1 MRFNGR
7 TRGGSGLRRRSA
19 VIGLGLASAL
29 GPKRLFAQGAASIRV
44 GGTLSLT
51 GPLAASATAHRI
63 GGEIFLDRINSE
75 GGLLGR
81 KVEWVLLDDQSKPE
95 ITRTLYERLISSD
108 KVDLLIGPYATSAI
122 LSAMTVAARYGKVLV
137 HDSFGTP
144 ALGTYERQFPAYAL
158 GQHPEVTG
166 PAALLDALA
175 AAGSAPRS
183 ATILSSKFP
192 SALFI
197 ARGMQAAA
205 AARGIAVPLAL
216 DYEAGT
222 RDFGS
227 IAARVRSA
235 DADLLWVGALGN
247 EGALL
252 LESLARIETKP
263 RSHFYL
269 YPSIGSLQGA
279 PGSDGAIVPT
289 LFEDL
294 PPLNQTPGAAAF
306 ASEYRRKAQAAG
318 LAYAEPDGQ
327 AGEAFAAWQ
336 VLTAAVVA
344 TASLDDAKIAA
355 WLHANPVD
363 TILGRLSFA
372 GSGNYGEDMQRL
384 KQLRNGRWR
393 IIWPGNESTPAIS
406 Q

>member
-1 MRFNGR
+1 MSNHVMH
-7 TRGGSGLRRRSA
+7 RGTGLSRRSA
-19 VIGLGLASAL
+19 LVGLTVASAL
-29 GPKRLFAQGAASIRV
+29 GSNGVLAQSAVPIRV

-63 GGEIFLDRINSE
+63 AGEIFLERLNAQ
-75 GGLLGR
+75 GGRLGR
-81 KVEWVLLDDQSKPE
+81 PVEWILLDDQSKPE
-95 ITRTLYERLISSD
+95 IARTLYERLISSD

-144 ALGTYERQFPAYAL
+144 ALATYERQFPVYAL

-175 AAGSAPRS
+175 AASATPRS
-183 ATILSSKFP
+183 VTILSSKFP

-205 AARGIAVPLAL
+205 TARGIAVPLAL

-247 EGALL
+247 DGALL
-252 LESLARIETKP
+252 LESLARIEMKP

-279 PGSDGAIVPT
+279 PGSEGAIVPT

-294 PPLNQTPGAAAF
+294 PPLNQAPGAATF
-306 ASEYRRKAQAAG
+306 AAEYRTKASAAG
-318 LAYAEPDGQ
+318 LVYAEPDGQ

-336 VLTAAVVA
+336 VLTTAVAA
-344 TASLDDAKIAA
+344 TASLDDAKIAG
-355 WLHANPVD
+355 WLRTNPVD
-363 TILGRLSFA
+363 TVIGHLTFTGA
-372 GSGNYGEDMQRL
+372 GNYGEDLQRL
-384 KQLRNGRWR
+384 KQFRSGSWR
-393 IIWPGNESTPAIS
+393 IIWPAKESRPAIS

>member
-1 MRFNGR
+1 MSKRTSRLDAGIGR
-7 TRGGSGLRRRSA
+7 RD
-19 VIGLGLASAL
+19 VIGGLTMASAL
-29 GPKRLFAQGAASIRV
+29 CARGALAQTAGAIRV

-51 GPLAASATAHRI
+51 GPLAASAAAHRI
-63 GGEIFLDRINSE
+63 AGEIFVNQINAR

-81 KVEWVLLDDQSKPE
+81 PVEWILLDDQSKPE
-95 ITRTLYERLISSD
+95 IARTLYERLISSD
-108 KVDLLIGPYATSAI
+108 NVDLLIGPYATSAI
-122 LSAMTVAARYGKVLV
+122 LSAMTIAARYGKVLV
-137 HDSFGTP
+137 HDSFGIP
-144 ALGTYERQFPAYAL
+144 ALATYERQFPTYAL

-175 AAGSAPRS
+175 AAGAMPRS
-183 ATILSSKFP
+183 VTVLSSKFP

-222 RDFGS
+222 RDFGP

-247 EGALL
+247 DGALL

-263 RSHFYL
+263 RNHFYL
-269 YPSIGSLQGA
+269 YPSIGSLQAA

-289 LFEDL
+289 LFEDIA
-294 PPLNQTPGAAAF
+294 PLNQAAGAAAF
-306 ASEYRRKAQAAG
+306 AAEYRRKALAAG
-318 LAYAEPDGQ
+318 FAYAEPDGQ

-336 VLTAAVVA
+336 VLTAGVIA
-344 TASLDDAKIAA
+344 TASLDDTKIAA
-355 WLHANPVD
+355 WLRANPVE
-363 TILGRLSFA
+363 TIIGCLSFTGA
-372 GSGNYGEDMQRL
+372 GNYGDDLQRL
-384 KQLRNGRWR
+384 KQLHDGHWS
-393 IIWPGNESTPAIS
+393 IIWPSHPPLAIS